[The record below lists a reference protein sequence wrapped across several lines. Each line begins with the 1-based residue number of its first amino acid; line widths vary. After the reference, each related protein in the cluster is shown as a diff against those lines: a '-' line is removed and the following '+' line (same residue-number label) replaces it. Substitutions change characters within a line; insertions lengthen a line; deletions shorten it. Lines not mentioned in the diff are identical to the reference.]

1 MSYGFFG
8 FPSFNIE
15 QKIDSNALKLLAREG
30 NTTQYAACRLTTV
43 GDQMQLKE
51 IASELPLALSKHR
64 KKPSI
69 TEMKS
74 LTELNQRSLQS
85 KVSICHISRLSVR
98 YLLHILHLSA
108 SSVLPA
114 ICRMHAQQATKI
126 TLCKIS

>member
-15 QKIDSNALKLLAREG
+15 QNALKLLAREG

-51 IASELPLALSKHR
+51 IGSGLPLALSKHH
-64 KKPSI
+64 KKPTI

-74 LTELNQRSLQS
+74 LTELNQRIY
-85 KVSICHISRLSVR
+85 K
-98 YLLHILHLSA
+98 A
-108 SSVLPA
+108 
-114 ICRMHAQQATKI
+114 K
-126 TLCKIS
+126 